1 MVSEYDKSG
10 QIRRYRVYADSRK
23 LLIADN
29 YFEGWYLTTSPD
41 TGPKWAVYV
50 APIQK
55 RRFRE
60 SLEELATTYLEW
72 FEDIY
77 NDPQISKDVR
87 KKWSHCGAIGQIP
100 EERDLGNRTY
110 SVVIQAAFR
119 IRAARGLRHLGCS
132 CITNTERQGDMIET
146 LLGIIWMQENEMGQ
160 FSRELQDARTYLEAA
175 CLGVEAIWNSM
186 PNEWAAGPIIDRALS
201 APHNWYVS
209 VPQPPKIYKDE
220 FDRYR
225 DHVRR
230 VELRFVCA
238 KLRKA
243 LSKEVPAAIA
253 DYILSFLRSNWS
265 W

>member
-1 MVSEYDKSG
+1 
-10 QIRRYRVYADSRK
+10 
-23 LLIADN
+23 
-29 YFEGWYLTTSPD
+29 
-41 TGPKWAVYV
+41 
-50 APIQK
+50 
-55 RRFRE
+55 
-60 SLEELATTYLEW
+60 
-72 FEDIY
+72 
-77 NDPQISKDVR
+77 
-87 KKWSHCGAIGQIP
+87 
-100 EERDLGNRTY
+100 
-110 SVVIQAAFR
+110 
-119 IRAARGLRHLGCS
+119 
-132 CITNTERQGDMIET
+132 
-146 LLGIIWMQENEMGQ
+146 
-160 FSRELQDARTYLEAA
+160 
-175 CLGVEAIWNSM
+175 M

-220 FDRYR
+220 SDRYR